1 MMQQAAVCVG
11 GATWRY
17 PGACSMVGSDREGM
31 AMVVVCIERG
41 PLMMMM
47 MMMEEE
53 EAAVAACKEYVVET

>member
-1 MMQQAAVCVG
+1 MQMMQQAAVCVG

-41 PLMMMM
+41 PLMMMK
-47 MMMEEE
+47 EE